1 MGKVKQSTQNTSL
14 LPTPPPHTNPPQHLS
29 SISLPLLP
37 STTNPLPYTNLPLL
51 LTTPLPSTTSL
62 LLTTLPPSTTQ
73 LLLPLPTNPVPNI
86 PSRLLPQ
93 RLPLPK
99 RLRPLPL
106 MLPLP
111 PQRNKLFQLKT

>member
-1 MGKVKQSTQNTSL
+1 M
-14 LPTPPPHTNPPQHLS
+14 
-29 SISLPLLP
+29 
-37 STTNPLPYTNLPLL
+37 
-51 LTTPLPSTTSL
+51 
-62 LLTTLPPSTTQ
+62 LPPSTTQ
-73 LLLPLPTNPVPNI
+73 LPLPLPTNPVPNI

-106 MLPLP
+106 KLLRLL